1 MSITLVLQTYACK
14 DVELPVSGA
23 TVNAATVDVH
33 DGKVVRTSQVTVRP
47 KGADKDDTS
56 KNFNFNFNIYP
67 YGDNMGPGMANENAQ
82 YDDIRWSHSGGSTGV
97 DVQSIVTEFMDFIA
111 SWVKG
116 VGSTAQAE

>member
-1 MSITLVLQTYACK
+1 MSIALVLQTYACK

-23 TVNAATVDVH
+23 TVKAATVDVH

-47 KGADKDDTS
+47 KGVDEDDTS
-56 KNFNFNFNIYP
+56 KNFNFRIYP
-67 YGDNMGPGMANENAQ
+67 HNDDMGLGMANENAK

-111 SWVKG
+111 SWVKSS
-116 VGSTAQAE
+116 GSMAQTE

>member
-1 MSITLVLQTYACK
+1 MSITLVLQTYICK

-33 DGKVVRTSQVTVRP
+33 DGKVVRTSQVTARP
-47 KGADKDDTS
+47 KGVDKDDTS
-56 KNFNFNFNIYP
+56 KNFNFNIYP
-67 YGDNMGPGMANENAQ
+67 YGDNRGPGMANENVQ

-111 SWVKG
+111 SWVESS
-116 VGSTAQAE
+116 GSMVQTK